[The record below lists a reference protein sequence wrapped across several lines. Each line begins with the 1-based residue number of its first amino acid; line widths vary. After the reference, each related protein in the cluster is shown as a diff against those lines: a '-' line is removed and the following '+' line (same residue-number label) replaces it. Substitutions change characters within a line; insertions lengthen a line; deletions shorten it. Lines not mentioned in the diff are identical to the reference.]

1 MKFLKSYLLLLVCG
15 VVKDVI
21 HPNHL
26 GKNGA
31 IAERVAQCSQPGSD
45 IAQCSHNLWVGGGD
59 DEEICIYVQD
69 DGPTPYQV
77 VQFGAAHTYQPGGKN
92 TLHIRSLKKFGS
104 YRTIKVLPHSAN
116 SNGKIVQ

>member
-1 MKFLKSYLLLLVCG
+1 MKFLKSYHLLLVCG

-45 IAQCSHNLWVGGGD
+45 IAQHGHSMLIKGGD
-59 DEEICIYVQD
+59 DKERCIHVQD
-69 DGPTPYQV
+69 DGPNSYEV
-77 VQFGAAHTYQPGGKN
+77 VQVGAAHAYQPVGKSKQ
-92 TLHIRSLKKFGS
+92 TE
-104 YRTIKVLPHSAN
+104 
-116 SNGKIVQ
+116 